1 MWNDFEEPDEQDE
14 RTGIVFG
21 NLSGPEQEALDR
33 FYNSGQSTD
42 RICSEVGISHD
53 QFQLLKR
60 YVKAHFDWLGS
71 RQGAAEQEGEEE
83 ATREERQVDMNADD
97 RVMLIVLNILPEGSH
112 AMLERSCGES
122 QSPSQT
128 TLTADKFE
136 TVRLRIRPHLAP
148 R

>member
-1 MWNDFEEPDEQDE
+1 M
-14 RTGIVFG
+14 
-21 NLSGPEQEALDR
+21 
-33 FYNSGQSTD
+33 
-42 RICSEVGISHD
+42 GISRD

-83 ATREERQVDMNADD
+83 ATREERRVDMNADD
-97 RVMLIVLNILPEGSH
+97 RVMLVVLNILPEGSH

-136 TVRLRIRPHLAP
+136 TVRLRIRPHLRWVIPMCRCGCGGRPYPYTRAG
-148 R
+148 RQAILDHIKFGRRRL